1 MDANPGADGAAA
13 GAAAASV
20 GDRLATIAALRAALE
35 AAQAGGPDGS
45 DGSDGAPLAV
55 EAPPRRGGA
64 GHGKRRLSKVPP
76 EERTDLE
83 HEQVARSTALRLLT
97 GSPKSRHQLEQALAK
112 KEVPP
117 SVVAHVLDRFE
128 AVGLVDD
135 AAFAEMLVRT
145 RHTERGLAGPAL
157 AQELRRYGV
166 DKDTA
171 AQAMEH
177 VSEADELEAATALAA
192 KKLQATRGLDRT
204 TRLRRVYSLL
214 ARKGYRTATA
224 RHAIDTALAAEER

>member
-1 MDANPGADGAAA
+1 MDANPGADDAAP
-13 GAAAASV
+13 GAAAASA

-35 AAQAGGPDGS
+35 AAQTGGQDGS
-45 DGSDGAPLAV
+45 DGGQLTV

-97 GSPKSRHQLEQALAK
+97 NSPKSRHQLEQALAK
-112 KEVPP
+112 KEVPS

-224 RHAIDTALAAEER
+224 RHAIDTALAAEPR